1 VYVTSLIHMTEPTP
15 TPSWAAD
22 VISSLR
28 YPLEAKPLQ
37 AGHAYILPRP
47 DGEVE
52 IIDRTTSIDR
62 FYGCLE
68 PIAKEGQASFC
79 QAPGFIDYVNTHGRK
94 DATEIYADLDTL
106 TVKAVLNGHN
116 RIKDLP
122 GYGNHR
128 ACLSLKET
136 DEWKTWK
143 RADRSWTTQE
153 NFAHFLDENRQ
164 DVSMPPSAD
173 LLEAVQNLTI
183 HASALFQSRVKV
195 SQGFA
200 TFNYTEEQ
208 GPAQSMAIP
217 ETLSLLI
224 KPFHGAELQI
234 IDASIR
240 WKFQNDKDK
249 KALYF
254 RVLLNRPANIAREQ
268 FGNVCSLVHQK
279 TNLPVYFGTA
289 PQPLA

>member
-1 VYVTSLIHMTEPTP
+1 MTEPTP

-22 VISSLR
+22 IISSLR
-28 YPLEAKPLQ
+28 YPLEAQPLQ
-37 AGHAYILPRP
+37 AGNVYILPRP
-47 DGEVE
+47 DGEHE
-52 IIDRTTSIDR
+52 LIDRTTSIDR
-62 FYGCLE
+62 FSAGLE

-79 QAPGFIDYVNTHGRK
+79 DAPGFIDYVNTHGRK
-94 DATEIYADLDTL
+94 HATEIYADLDTL
-106 TVKAVLNGHN
+106 TVKAVLNGHD
-116 RIKDLP
+116 RVTDLP

-128 ACLSLKET
+128 ACLCLKET
-136 DEWKTWK
+136 VEWWMWK
-143 RADRSWTTQE
+143 KADRSWMTQE

-164 DVSMPPSAD
+164 DVSMPFSAD
-173 LLEAVQNLTI
+173 LLEAVQNLTV
-183 HASALFQSRVKV
+183 HTSAVFQSKVKV

-224 KPFHGAELQI
+224 KPFHGAETQI

-268 FGNVCSLVHQK
+268 FEKVCNLVEQE

-289 PQPLA
+289 PEPLA